1 MINIDKIFK
10 SNSVNIVYTT
20 NDNYAKYMAVSVKS
34 LIEHTSDNKNY
45 DIIILETDIKNDLK
59 NAIQSMADDYKNISI
74 RFVNTESV
82 FNSEDEKKL
91 FCHLYYSKEVYLRL
105 FIPEILKDYEK
116 AIYIDCDT
124 IIQSDVGELFD
135 EDITNFYIAA
145 AKEFNTITN
154 TNDYP
159 KVNYYFT
166 SVLKIK
172 DMNNYINSGVLVMN
186 LPILRNIN
194 LSKKAFELLDI
205 HKELLYPDQDLL
217 NIICE
222 DNIKI
227 IHNDW
232 NFIFAITPALLND
245 NRFIGL
251 ANEWK
256 HGLANQNLIHYITDV
271 KPWDNPEMTYGDIWW
286 KYAKKTPIYQTLL
299 KDFFDKHPEH
309 LNPKQ

>member
-1 MINIDKIFK
+1 MIYVDKIFDN
-10 SNSVNIVYTT
+10 NSVNVVYAT
-20 NDNYAKYMAVSVKS
+20 NDNYAKYMTVSIKS

-74 RFVNTESV
+74 RILNTEPIY
-82 FNSEDEKKL
+82 NNEDTKNF
-91 FCHLYYSKEVYLRL
+91 FCHLYYSKEMYLRL

-124 IIQSDVGELFD
+124 IIQSDVAELFD
-135 EDITNFYIAA
+135 EDITNFDIAA
-145 AKEFNTITN
+145 AKEFNSVPK

-159 KVNYYFT
+159 KVNYYFN

-186 LPILRNIN
+186 LPRLRNVN
-194 LSKKAFELLDI
+194 LPKKAFELLDR

-217 NIICE
+217 NVICE
-222 DNIKI
+222 GNIKI

-232 NFIFAITPALLND
+232 NFIFAITPALLN
-245 NRFIGL
+245 NNKFIDL
-251 ANEWK
+251 ATEWK
-256 HGLANQNLIHYITDV
+256 HGLANPKLIHYITDV
-271 KPWDNPEMTYGDIWW
+271 KPWDNPEMPYGDIWW
-286 KYAKKTPIYQTLL
+286 KYAKKTPIYQILL

-309 LNPKQ
+309 L